1 MHVMAIQ
8 VGRRHIQKLL
18 LPCAGEERGSWLNEA
33 DFLARAG
40 PSEAA
45 ATEAVT
51 EEEQAVVRVS
61 APLCV

>member
-1 MHVMAIQ
+1 MRAYVCRYWGLTAC
-8 VGRRHIQKLL
+8 QKLL

-51 EEEQAVVRVS
+51 DEEQAVVRVS
-61 APLCV
+61 ALS